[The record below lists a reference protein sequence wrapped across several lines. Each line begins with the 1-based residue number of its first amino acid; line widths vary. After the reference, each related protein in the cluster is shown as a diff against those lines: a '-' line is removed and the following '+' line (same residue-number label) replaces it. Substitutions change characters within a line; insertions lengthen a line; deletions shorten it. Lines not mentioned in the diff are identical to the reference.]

1 MYTIKDFTYAE
12 AGKFL
17 QGSKAKGFCAPTEF
31 GPYTES
37 DIVIDNLKVTD
48 DFITFD
54 NIRWENPGIRNYADA
69 KKYIVSKRY
78 SNDAQIAIMLNKDD
92 SEEDELAYEKM
103 QEWRSWA
110 SLLAKKIMETI
121 NNE

>member
-1 MYTIKDFTYAE
+1 MYTIKNFTYAE
-12 AGKFL
+12 AGKYL
-17 QGSKAKGFCAPTEF
+17 HGSKAKGLCAPTEF

-37 DIVIDNLKVTD
+37 DINIDNIDMTD
-48 DFITFD
+48 DYIAFD
-54 NIRWENPGIRNYADA
+54 NIRWENPGIRCYADA
-69 KKYIVSKRY
+69 KKFIIGKRY

-110 SLLAKKIMETI
+110 SILAKKIMETI
-121 NNE
+121 NKE